1 VPSWTTLPLQFTG
14 RLLAALLLGS
24 AVGLE
29 RQWRQR
35 MAGTRTNALVAAG
48 ASAFVM
54 SALLIAKD
62 DPTAQGRIASYVVS
76 GVGFLGAGVIF
87 KDGANVRGLNTAA
100 TIWCSAAIGVLAGFG
115 APELSLILALCVLL
129 TNTVL
134 RPLAYKVHPVLPEAE
149 PVETIY
155 EIALTCRSQDETHL
169 RALLLSTITHT
180 AAVLQSLHSEDLNAA
195 GQMQIRALLNTAGR
209 HNEVAEEV
217 VRRLSF
223 EPGVSA
229 ATWSLATTGLE

>member
-1 VPSWTTLPLQFTG
+1 MGMTVLFAW
-14 RLLAALLLGS
+14 RLTAALLLG
-24 AVGLE
+24 AVVGVE

-54 SALLIAKD
+54 TGLLVSD
-62 DPTAQGRIASYVVS
+62 DPSARGRIASYVVS

-87 KDGANVRGLNTAA
+87 KDSANVRGLNTAA

-115 APELSLILALCVLL
+115 APHLSLILAVAVIF

-134 RPLAYKVHPVLPEAE
+134 RPLAYRLHPVLPEAAPE
-149 PVETIY
+149 LTTY
-155 EIALTCRSQDETHL
+155 EVNLTCRSVDESHL
-169 RALLLSTITHT
+169 RALLLTTISQSV
-180 AAVLQSLHSEDLNAA
+180 AALQSIHSEDVE
-195 GQMQIRALLNTAGR
+195 GTDRMRIRAELSAQGR
-209 HNEVAEEV
+209 RNDVLEQIVT
-217 VRRLSF
+217 RLSF

-229 ATWSLATTGLE
+229 VSWSIVPVALE